1 MDKIYVVYWSQTGN
15 TEVMAEAIGQGIR
28 ESGREAETLTVSQ
41 ISADTLKEAQAFALG
56 CPAMGDE
63 VLEES
68 EMEPFMEQLDPM
80 ISGKQ
85 IGLFGSYGWGDGQWM
100 REWAERV
107 TGEGATVVNGEGLI
121 CQETPDDAMLE
132 ECKNLGKSLAANA

>member
-28 ESGREAETLTVSQ
+28 ESGREVETLNVSQ
-41 ISADTLKEAQAFALG
+41 ITADTLKEAQAFALG

-100 REWAERV
+100 REWQDRV
-107 TGEGATVVNGEGLI
+107 MADGAVVAGGEGVIA
-121 CQETPDDAMLE
+121 QEMPDEDVLAA
-132 ECKNLGKSLAANA
+132 CRNLGRILATI

>member
-15 TEVMAEAIGQGIR
+15 TEVMAEAVGQGIR
-28 ESGREAETLTVSQ
+28 ESGKEAETLTVSQ
-41 ISADTLKEAQAFALG
+41 ITADTLKEAQAFALG

-85 IGLFGSYGWGDGQWM
+85 IGLFGSYGWGNGQWM
-100 REWAERV
+100 REWQDRV
-107 TGEGATVVNGEGLI
+107 MADGAVVAGGEGVIAQEMPDEDVLAACRNLGRILATV
-121 CQETPDDAMLE
+121 
-132 ECKNLGKSLAANA
+132 

>member
-15 TEVMAEAIGQGIR
+15 TEVMAEAVSQGIR
-28 ESGREAETLTVSQ
+28 ESGKEAETLTVSQ
-41 ISADTLKEAQAFALG
+41 ITADTLKEAQAFALG

-85 IGLFGSYGWGDGQWM
+85 IGLFGSYGWGGRTVDARVAGPRDG
-100 REWAERV
+100 RRRS
-107 TGEGATVVNGEGLI
+107 GGRRRRYYSPG
-121 CQETPDDAMLE
+121 
-132 ECKNLGKSLAANA
+132 NAG

>member
-41 ISADTLKEAQAFALG
+41 ITADTLKEAQAFALG

-100 REWAERV
+100 REWQDRV
-107 TGEGATVVNGEGLI
+107 MADGAVVAGGEGVIA
-121 CQETPDDAMLE
+121 QEMPDEDVLAA
-132 ECKNLGKSLAANA
+132 CRNLGRILATI

>member
-15 TEVMAEAIGQGIR
+15 TEVMAEAVSQDIR
-28 ESGREAETLTVSQ
+28 ESGREVETLNVSQ
-41 ISADTLKEAQAFALG
+41 ITADTLKEAQAFALG

-100 REWAERV
+100 REWQDRV
-107 TGEGATVVNGEGLI
+107 MADGAVVAGGEGVIAQEMPDEDVLAACRNLGRILATV
-121 CQETPDDAMLE
+121 
-132 ECKNLGKSLAANA
+132 

>member
-15 TEVMAEAIGQGIR
+15 TEVMAEAVSQGIR
-28 ESGREAETLTVSQ
+28 ESGKEAETLTVSQ
-41 ISADTLKEAQAFALG
+41 ITADTLKEAQAFALG

-100 REWAERV
+100 REWQDRV
-107 TGEGATVVNGEGLI
+107 MADGAVVAGGEGIIAQEMPDEDVLAACRNLGRILATV
-121 CQETPDDAMLE
+121 
-132 ECKNLGKSLAANA
+132 

>member
-1 MDKIYVVYWSQTGN
+1 MDKTYVVYWSQTGN
-15 TEVMAEAIGQGIR
+15 TEVMAEAVGQGIR

-41 ISADTLKEAQAFALG
+41 ITADTLKEAQAFALG

-100 REWAERV
+100 REWQDRV
-107 TGEGATVVNGEGLI
+107 IADGAVVAGGEGIMAQEMPDEDVLAACRNLGRILATV
-121 CQETPDDAMLE
+121 
-132 ECKNLGKSLAANA
+132 

>member
-15 TEVMAEAIGQGIR
+15 TEVMAEAVSQGIR
-28 ESGREAETLTVSQ
+28 ESGKEAETLTVSQ
-41 ISADTLKEAQAFALG
+41 ITTDTLKEAQAFALG

-100 REWAERV
+100 REWQDRV
-107 TGEGATVVNGEGLI
+107 MADGAVVAGGEGIMA
-121 CQETPDDAMLE
+121 QEMPDEDVLAA
-132 ECKNLGKSLAANA
+132 CRNLGRILAAV

>member
-15 TEVMAEAIGQGIR
+15 TEVMAEAVSQGIR
-28 ESGREAETLTVSQ
+28 ESGKEAETLTVSQ
-41 ISADTLKEAQAFALG
+41 ITADTLKEAQAFALG

-100 REWAERV
+100 REWQDRV
-107 TGEGATVVNGEGLI
+107 MADGAVVAGGEGVIAQEMPDEDVLAACRNLGRILATV
-121 CQETPDDAMLE
+121 
-132 ECKNLGKSLAANA
+132 

>member
-15 TEVMAEAIGQGIR
+15 TEVMAEAVGQGIR

-41 ISADTLKEAQAFALG
+41 ITADTLKEAQAFALG

-100 REWAERV
+100 REWQDRV
-107 TGEGATVVNGEGLI
+107 MADGAVVAGGEGVIA
-121 CQETPDDAMLE
+121 QEMPDEDVLAA
-132 ECKNLGKSLAANA
+132 CRNLGRILAAV

>member
-15 TEVMAEAIGQGIR
+15 TEVMAEAVGQGIR
-28 ESGREAETLTVSQ
+28 ESGKEAETLTVSQ
-41 ISADTLKEAQAFALG
+41 ITADTLKEAQAFALG

-100 REWAERV
+100 REWQDRV
-107 TGEGATVVNGEGLI
+107 MADGAVVAGGEGVIAQEMPDEDVLAACRNLGRILATV
-121 CQETPDDAMLE
+121 
-132 ECKNLGKSLAANA
+132 

>member
-41 ISADTLKEAQAFALG
+41 ITADTLKEAQAFALG

-85 IGLFGSYGWGDGQWM
+85 IGLFGSYGWGNGQWM
-100 REWAERV
+100 REWQDRV
-107 TGEGATVVNGEGLI
+107 MADGAVVAGGEGVIAQEMPDEDVLAACRNLGRILATV
-121 CQETPDDAMLE
+121 
-132 ECKNLGKSLAANA
+132 

>member
-15 TEVMAEAIGQGIR
+15 TEVMAEAVGQGIR

-41 ISADTLKEAQAFALG
+41 ITADTLKEARAFALG

-100 REWAERV
+100 REWQDRV
-107 TGEGATVVNGEGLI
+107 MADGAVVAGGEGVIAQEMPDEDVLAACRNLGRILATV
-121 CQETPDDAMLE
+121 
-132 ECKNLGKSLAANA
+132 

>member
-15 TEVMAEAIGQGIR
+15 TEVMAEAVSQDIR
-28 ESGREAETLTVSQ
+28 ESGREVETLNVSQ
-41 ISADTLKEAQAFALG
+41 ITADTLKEAQAFALG

-100 REWAERV
+100 REWQDRV
-107 TGEGATVVNGEGLI
+107 MADGAVVAGGEGVIA
-121 CQETPDDAMLE
+121 QEMPDEDVLAA
-132 ECKNLGKSLAANA
+132 CRNLGRILATI

>member
-15 TEVMAEAIGQGIR
+15 TEVMAEAGGQGIR

-41 ISADTLKEAQAFALG
+41 ITADTLKEAQAFALG
-56 CPAMGDE
+56 CPAMRDE

-100 REWAERV
+100 REWQDRV
-107 TGEGATVVNGEGLI
+107 MADGAVVAGGEGVIAQEMPDEDVLAACRNLGRILATV
-121 CQETPDDAMLE
+121 
-132 ECKNLGKSLAANA
+132 

>member
-15 TEVMAEAIGQGIR
+15 TEVMAEAVGQGIR

-41 ISADTLKEAQAFALG
+41 ITADTLKEAQAFALG

-100 REWAERV
+100 REWQDRV
-107 TGEGATVVNGEGLI
+107 MADGAVVAGGEGIIA
-121 CQETPDDAMLE
+121 QEMPDEDVLAA
-132 ECKNLGKSLAANA
+132 CRNLGRILAAV

>member
-15 TEVMAEAIGQGIR
+15 TEVMAEAVGQGIR

-41 ISADTLKEAQAFALG
+41 ITADTLKEAQAFALG

-100 REWAERV
+100 REWQDHVMADGAV
-107 TGEGATVVNGEGLI
+107 VAGGEGVIAQEMPDEDVLAACRNLGRILATV
-121 CQETPDDAMLE
+121 
-132 ECKNLGKSLAANA
+132 

>member
-41 ISADTLKEAQAFALG
+41 ITADTLKEAQAFALG

-85 IGLFGSYGWGDGQWM
+85 IGLFGSYGWGAGQWM
-100 REWAERV
+100 REWQDRV
-107 TGEGATVVNGEGLI
+107 MADGAVVAGGEGIMAQEMPDEDVLAACRNLGRILATV
-121 CQETPDDAMLE
+121 
-132 ECKNLGKSLAANA
+132 

>member
-15 TEVMAEAIGQGIR
+15 TEVMAEAVSQGIR
-28 ESGREAETLTVSQ
+28 ESGKEAETLTVSQ
-41 ISADTLKEAQAFALG
+41 ITADTLKEAQAFALG

-85 IGLFGSYGWGDGQWM
+85 IGLFGSYGWGNGQWM
-100 REWAERV
+100 REWQDRV
-107 TGEGATVVNGEGLI
+107 MADGAVVAGGEGVIAQEMPDEDVLAACRNLGRILATV
-121 CQETPDDAMLE
+121 
-132 ECKNLGKSLAANA
+132 

>member
-15 TEVMAEAIGQGIR
+15 TEVMAEAVGQGIR
-28 ESGREAETLTVSQ
+28 ESGREVETLTVSQ
-41 ISADTLKEAQAFALG
+41 ITADTLKEAQAFALG

-100 REWAERV
+100 REWQDRV
-107 TGEGATVVNGEGLI
+107 MADGAVVAGGEGVIAQEMPDEDVLAACRNLGRILATV
-121 CQETPDDAMLE
+121 
-132 ECKNLGKSLAANA
+132 

>member
-15 TEVMAEAIGQGIR
+15 TEVMAEAVGQGIR

-41 ISADTLKEAQAFALG
+41 ITADTLKEAQAFALG

-85 IGLFGSYGWGDGQWM
+85 IGLFGSYGWGHGQWM
-100 REWAERV
+100 REWQDRV
-107 TGEGATVVNGEGLI
+107 MADGAVVAGGEGVIAQEMPDEDVLAACRNLGRILATV
-121 CQETPDDAMLE
+121 
-132 ECKNLGKSLAANA
+132 

>member
-41 ISADTLKEAQAFALG
+41 ITADTLKEAQAFALG

-100 REWAERV
+100 REWQDRV
-107 TGEGATVVNGEGLI
+107 MADGAVVAGGEGVIAQEMPDEDVLAACRNLGRILATV
-121 CQETPDDAMLE
+121 
-132 ECKNLGKSLAANA
+132 

>member
-15 TEVMAEAIGQGIR
+15 TEVMAEAVGQGIR

-41 ISADTLKEAQAFALG
+41 ITADTLKEAQAFALG

-100 REWAERV
+100 REWQDRV
-107 TGEGATVVNGEGLI
+107 MADGAVVAGGEGIMA
-121 CQETPDDAMLE
+121 QEMPDEDVLAA
-132 ECKNLGKSLAANA
+132 CRNLGRILAAV

>member
-15 TEVMAEAIGQGIR
+15 TEVMAEAVGQGNR

-41 ISADTLKEAQAFALG
+41 ITADTLKEAQAFALG

-100 REWAERV
+100 REWQDRV
-107 TGEGATVVNGEGLI
+107 MADGAVVAGGEGVIAQEMPDEDVLAACRNLGRILATV
-121 CQETPDDAMLE
+121 
-132 ECKNLGKSLAANA
+132 

>member
-15 TEVMAEAIGQGIR
+15 TEVMAEAVGQGIR
-28 ESGREAETLTVSQ
+28 ESGKEAETLAVSQ
-41 ISADTLKEAQAFALG
+41 ITADTLKEAQAFALG

-100 REWAERV
+100 REWQDRV
-107 TGEGATVVNGEGLI
+107 MADGAVVAGGEGVIAQEMPDEDVLAACRNLGRILATV
-121 CQETPDDAMLE
+121 
-132 ECKNLGKSLAANA
+132 

>member
-1 MDKIYVVYWSQTGN
+1 MDKTYVVYWSQTGN
-15 TEVMAEAIGQGIR
+15 TEVMAEAVGQGIR

-41 ISADTLKEAQAFALG
+41 ITADTLKEAQAFALG

-100 REWAERV
+100 REWQDRV
-107 TGEGATVVNGEGLI
+107 MADGAVVAGGEGIMAQEMPDEDVLAACRNLGRILATV
-121 CQETPDDAMLE
+121 
-132 ECKNLGKSLAANA
+132 

>member
-15 TEVMAEAIGQGIR
+15 TEVMAEAVSQGIR
-28 ESGREAETLTVSQ
+28 ESGKEAETLTVSQ
-41 ISADTLKEAQAFALG
+41 ITADTLKEAQAFALG

-100 REWAERV
+100 REWQDRV
-107 TGEGATVVNGEGLI
+107 MADGAVVAGGEGIMA
-121 CQETPDDAMLE
+121 QEMPDEDVLAA
-132 ECKNLGKSLAANA
+132 CRNLGRILAAV

>member
-1 MDKIYVVYWSQTGN
+1 MDKTYVVYWSQTGN
-15 TEVMAEAIGQGIR
+15 TEVMAEAVRQGIR
-28 ESGREAETLTVSQ
+28 ESGKEAETLTVSQ
-41 ISADTLKEAQAFALG
+41 ITADTLKEAQAFALG

-100 REWAERV
+100 REWQDRV
-107 TGEGATVVNGEGLI
+107 MADGAVVAGGEGIMAQEMPDEDVLAACRNLGRILATV
-121 CQETPDDAMLE
+121 
-132 ECKNLGKSLAANA
+132 

>member
-15 TEVMAEAIGQGIR
+15 TEVMAEAVGQGIR
-28 ESGREAETLTVSQ
+28 ESGREVETLNVSQ
-41 ISADTLKEAQAFALG
+41 ITADTLKEAQAFALG

-100 REWAERV
+100 REWQDRV
-107 TGEGATVVNGEGLI
+107 MADGAVVAGGEGVIAQEMPDEDVLAACRNLGRILATV
-121 CQETPDDAMLE
+121 
-132 ECKNLGKSLAANA
+132 

>member
-15 TEVMAEAIGQGIR
+15 TEVMAEAVGQGIR

-41 ISADTLKEAQAFALG
+41 ITADTLKEAQAFALG

-100 REWAERV
+100 REWQDRV
-107 TGEGATVVNGEGLI
+107 MADGAVVAGGEGVIAQEMPDEDVLAACRNLGRILATV
-121 CQETPDDAMLE
+121 
-132 ECKNLGKSLAANA
+132 

>member
-15 TEVMAEAIGQGIR
+15 TEVMAEAVSQGIR
-28 ESGREAETLTVSQ
+28 ESGREVETLNVSQ
-41 ISADTLKEAQAFALG
+41 ITADTLKEAQAFALG

-100 REWAERV
+100 REWQDRV
-107 TGEGATVVNGEGLI
+107 MADGAVVAGGEGVIAQEMPDEDVLAACRNLGRILATV
-121 CQETPDDAMLE
+121 
-132 ECKNLGKSLAANA
+132 

>member
-1 MDKIYVVYWSQTGN
+1 MDKTYVVYWSQTGN
-15 TEVMAEAIGQGIR
+15 TEVMAEAVGQGIR

-41 ISADTLKEAQAFALG
+41 ITADTLKEAQAFALG
-56 CPAMGDE
+56 CPAMGNE

-100 REWAERV
+100 REWQDRV
-107 TGEGATVVNGEGLI
+107 MADGAVVAGGEGIMAQEMPDEDVLAACRNLGRILATV
-121 CQETPDDAMLE
+121 
-132 ECKNLGKSLAANA
+132 

>member
-15 TEVMAEAIGQGIR
+15 TEVMAEAVSQGIR
-28 ESGREAETLTVSQ
+28 ESGKEAETLTVSQ
-41 ISADTLKEAQAFALG
+41 ITADTLKEAQAFALG

-100 REWAERV
+100 REWQDRV
-107 TGEGATVVNGEGLI
+107 MADGAVVAGGEGIIA
-121 CQETPDDAMLE
+121 QEMPDEDVLAA
-132 ECKNLGKSLAANA
+132 CRNLGRILAAV

>member
-1 MDKIYVVYWSQTGN
+1 MDKTYVVYWSQTGN
-15 TEVMAEAIGQGIR
+15 TEVMAEAVGQGIR

-41 ISADTLKEAQAFALG
+41 ITADTLKEAQAFALG

-85 IGLFGSYGWGDGQWM
+85 IGLFGSYGWEDGQWM
-100 REWAERV
+100 REWQDRV
-107 TGEGATVVNGEGLI
+107 MADGAVVAGGEGIMAQEMPDEDVLAACRNLGRILATV
-121 CQETPDDAMLE
+121 
-132 ECKNLGKSLAANA
+132 

>member
-15 TEVMAEAIGQGIR
+15 TEVMAEAVGQGIR
-28 ESGREAETLTVSQ
+28 ESGKEAETLTVSQ
-41 ISADTLKEAQAFALG
+41 ITADTLKEAQAFALG

-100 REWAERV
+100 REWQDRV
-107 TGEGATVVNGEGLI
+107 MADGAVVAGGEGIMAQEMPDEDVLAACRNLGRILATV
-121 CQETPDDAMLE
+121 
-132 ECKNLGKSLAANA
+132 

>member
-15 TEVMAEAIGQGIR
+15 TEVMAEAVSQGIR
-28 ESGREAETLTVSQ
+28 ESGKEAETLTVSQ
-41 ISADTLKEAQAFALG
+41 ITADTLKEAQAFALG

-85 IGLFGSYGWGDGQWM
+85 IGLFGSYGWGNGQWM
-100 REWAERV
+100 REWQDRV
-107 TGEGATVVNGEGLI
+107 MADGAVVAGGEGIMA
-121 CQETPDDAMLE
+121 QEMPDEDVLAA
-132 ECKNLGKSLAANA
+132 CRNLGRILAAV